1 MYNEDIWTS
10 GLYALMS
17 VGLVVLSF
25 LVIYWIGRVYDSN
38 KRVAVRANYRGRRMI
53 RTGSM
58 GDPVTDLLN
67 NRPLG
72 GIYLMGEGDVIPFLS
87 AAPEDADDPVDYELA
102 QMAVRFL
109 MYALDRDDWKREFAE
124 WESTLEE
131 SLLATK
137 KAIETERLRAKLRV
151 IPGGKEDDPP
161 EDEDE

>member
-1 MYNEDIWTS
+1 MYSEDVWMS

-17 VGLVVLSF
+17 VGLVALAF

-38 KRVAVRANYRGRRMI
+38 KRVALRANYRGRRMI

-58 GDPVTDLLN
+58 DDPVTDLLN

-87 AAPEDADDPVDYELA
+87 AAPEDEDPSDYEIA

-137 KAIETERLRAKLRV
+137 KAIETERLRDSFKV
-151 IPGGKEDDPP
+151 IPGGKEDDGP
-161 EDEDE
+161 EVDDE